1 MKQNLSI
8 IEALIFSS
16 DIPLSEE
23 KIIEMVYPDN
33 SAIDMKQLI
42 EEINKQYKETN
53 RPFRIE
59 KISGGYVF
67 VTVKEFSPY
76 IKRLFHD
83 RLKKKI
89 SRSAL
94 ECLSIVAVK
103 QPITRVEVDQIR
115 GVNSSGAMNTLLE
128 KNLITIKGKKKV
140 AGNPLLYGTTDFFLM
155 SLGINSLDD
164 LPNYEKIKEIIKE
177 EEETQ
182 TMKAEQNEIQN
193 Q

>member
-1 MKQNLSI
+1 MKQNLSL

-16 DIPLSEE
+16 DIPLSDD
-23 KIIEMVYPDN
+23 KIIEIVYPDN
-33 SAIDMKQLI
+33 TVINIKQLI

-76 IKRLFHD
+76 IKRLFQD

-182 TMKAEQNEIQN
+182 TMKAEQDEIQN